1 MPKFADREC
10 KVTPA
15 RVWRRCSADCK
26 KKRRCPSNHFTKSLG
41 PWTGSGWK
49 QRVALFG
56 LARTPLLHTSRKATL
71 SDPSSA
77 ASCHQHS
84 QRQEDSR
91 KPSPRLIPK
100 HIARRLF
107 WCSRSIARPT
117 RFPRLPGA
125 PTASCEK
132 PSSACRIN
140 RRICRRLLATR
151 ILAQRLNSTTQGR
164 YPH

>member
-49 QRVALFG
+49 QCVALFG
-56 LARTPLLHTSRKATL
+56 LARTPLLHTSRKSTL

-77 ASCHQHS
+77 ASCHPHS

-91 KPSPRLIPK
+91 KPSPRLVPK
-100 HIARRLF
+100 HT
-107 WCSRSIARPT
+107 SRDDSSGVLD
-117 RFPRLPGA
+117 RLPGR
-125 PTASCEK
+125 PASHGCPEHPQPVVK
-132 PSSACRIN
+132 SPARLVGSTVGSAVGCWQLASS
-140 RRICRRLLATR
+140 L
-151 ILAQRLNSTTQGR
+151 SV
-164 YPH
+164 